1 MCIANLPDELSLVGP
16 ASRLASVC
24 PKSIGL
30 WSAILKSRDWKQQP
44 EVTQQASVYLRVTCW
59 PTSHAGMWNA
69 PVHSLVCVTIV
80 PGDVC
85 KCYWTCVRW
94 CRREKEVCAWVDIV
108 IKAPLMH
115 LCSNKLRT
123 WEECKCCDFFFFFFL
138 SLLLNQTSSS
148 VNEQSKQVTHV
159 LCCIW
164 GHQLLLTDLKM
175 PQPVRSVPLADQI
188 HTKLFHPATCLHS
201 NGV

>member
-30 WSAILKSRDWKQQP
+30 WSAMLKSRDWKQQP
-44 EVTQQASVYLRVTCW
+44 EVTQQASVYLGVTCW
-59 PTSHAGMWNA
+59 PTSRAGMWNA

-85 KCYWTCVRW
+85 KCYRTCVRW

-123 WEECKCCDFFFFFFL
+123 WEECKCCDIYFFFFPLPPAKPNQRLCDWAVQTGHTCPLLHLGPPVAFNGFKNATACQVGPPRWPNTHKAL
-138 SLLLNQTSSS
+138 SSC
-148 VNEQSKQVTHV
+148 H
-159 LCCIW
+159 
-164 GHQLLLTDLKM
+164 LLTL
-175 PQPVRSVPLADQI
+175 
-188 HTKLFHPATCLHS
+188 
-201 NGV
+201 